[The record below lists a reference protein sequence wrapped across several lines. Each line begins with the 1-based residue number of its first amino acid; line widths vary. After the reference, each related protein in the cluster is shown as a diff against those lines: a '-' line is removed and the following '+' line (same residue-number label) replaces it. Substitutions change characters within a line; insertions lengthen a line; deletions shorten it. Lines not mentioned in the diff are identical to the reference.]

1 MKQGHRAGLA
11 LPATYSH
18 PHAQLAQLTGRRLLT
33 ALVWAAL
40 ALAAILG
47 VVYLLQRSLIYLPSP
62 DVPDAPEGVVEVTYE
77 TEDGLTLSA
86 WFVRST
92 GDRGSVIVFNG
103 NAGNR
108 ANRLPLAQALAKAG
122 YSTLLTDYRGFGG
135 NRGTPS
141 EKSLAMDAR
150 AALAYMADR
159 VGTDR
164 LVYYGE
170 SLGAGVAI
178 GLATEEAPAALIL
191 RSPFTSLA
199 DVASVHYPFLP
210 ASLLLIDRYRNIE
223 RIGDVQVPAL
233 FVAGTA
239 DTIVPAAQTRELYE
253 AASEPK
259 DLVMVDG
266 AGHND
271 RALLDGDDMV
281 EAVVEFLDRVVP

>member
-1 MKQGHRAGLA
+1 M
-11 LPATYSH
+11 
-18 PHAQLAQLTGRRLLT
+18 TG
-33 ALVWAAL
+33 LVWVAL
-40 ALAAILG
+40 ALAATLG
-47 VVYLLQRSLIYLPSP
+47 LLYLFQRSLIYLPSQ
-62 DVPDAPEGVVEVTYE
+62 DVPEAPEGIEDVTYE

-86 WFVRST
+86 WFVGSA
-92 GDRGSVIVFNG
+92 GNRGSVIVFNG

-108 ANRLPLAQALAKAG
+108 ANRLPLGQALAEAG
-122 YSTLLTDYRGFGG
+122 YSVLLTDYRGYGG

-141 EKSLAMDAR
+141 ERNLAVDAQ
-150 AALAYMADR
+150 AAFDYMADR

-178 GLATEEAPAALIL
+178 GLAAEEPPAALIL
-191 RSPFTSLA
+191 RSAFISLA

-210 ASLLLIDRYRNIE
+210 TSLLLIDRYQNSE
-223 RIGDVQVPAL
+223 RIGDVQVPIL

-239 DTIVPAAQTRELYE
+239 DTIVPPDQTRELYE
-253 AASEPK
+253 AAFEPK
-259 DLVMVDG
+259 YLFMVEG

-281 EAVVEFLDRVVP
+281 EAMVEFLDRVVP